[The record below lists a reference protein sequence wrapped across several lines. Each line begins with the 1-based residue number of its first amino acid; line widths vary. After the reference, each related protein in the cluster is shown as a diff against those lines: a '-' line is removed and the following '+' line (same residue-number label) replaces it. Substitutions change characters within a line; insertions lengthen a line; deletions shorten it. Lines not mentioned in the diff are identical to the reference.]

1 MNIPDPQSIPRT
13 TMNRRP
19 SRLCVCRLHEKNPDM
34 LATRMTGRYLT
45 TLAFSLL
52 LGVGAIVLA
61 GCLLA
66 DHQDKSGV
74 IVFAGFG
81 GLYLLFSLLAFRG
94 TLSRLTVFD
103 RVAGTFRQRNGTAIC
118 QLDQI
123 AALQLLPPGEMR
135 RNGEINLVLTDGTR
149 LHLLSF
155 PNDET
160 MQQEAALLSRWLG
173 GVAVWQNG
181 GL

>member
-1 MNIPDPQSIPRT
+1 MTIPVEP
-13 TMNRRP
+13 
-19 SRLCVCRLHEKNPDM
+19 LHEFAAALDGK
-34 LATRMTGRYLT
+34 RIFVTGGTGFFGR
-45 TLAFSLL
+45 SLL
-52 LGVGAIVLA
+52 DLLGQGACPGA
-61 GCLLA
+61 QWHLLSR
-66 DHQDKSGV
+66 DPE
-74 IVFAGFG
+74 
-81 GLYLLFSLLAFRG
+81 AFRRRCPWADLPQVHLIRG
-94 TLSRLTVFD
+94 DVRDFVFPECHFD
-103 RVAGTFRQRNGTAIC
+103 LIWHG
-118 QLDQI
+118 
-123 AALQLLPPGEMR
+123 AAPAVTDLPPGEMR